1 MFEHL
6 PGLNRKI
13 AILGDRGVGKSSL
26 TTRYMNNIFV
36 ESYDPTIETTYRKRI
51 NVRNIQIN
59 AEIVDTAGMDE
70 YSRMSRNATV
80 GVDGYILVYSIT
92 SEDSLK
98 KVQFINTTLLHMLG
112 DPPSVPRVL
121 VGTMNDLDGKHRQ
134 VSYETGR
141 VIAQELGVEFG
152 GEISSKTGE
161 NVRYCFDELFSQI
174 LAEVD
179 SEDIFVE
186 NDPNNQSHRSNTI
199 DSNTDHINDEY
210 DNDNNEQQSNDNC
223 VIS

>member
-26 TTRYMNNIFV
+26 TTRYINNIFV

>member
-1 MFEHL
+1 
-6 PGLNRKI
+6 
-13 AILGDRGVGKSSL
+13 
-26 TTRYMNNIFV
+26 
-36 ESYDPTIETTYRKRI
+36 
-51 NVRNIQIN
+51 
-59 AEIVDTAGMDE
+59 
-70 YSRMSRNATV
+70 
-80 GVDGYILVYSIT
+80 
-92 SEDSLK
+92 
-98 KVQFINTTLLHMLG
+98 MLG

-179 SEDIFVE
+179 PEDIFVE
-186 NDPNNQSHRSNTI
+186 NDPNNRSHRSNTI

>member
-1 MFEHL
+1 MIDF

-26 TTRYMNNIFV
+26 TTRFINNMFV

-51 NVRNIQIN
+51 VVRNIQIN

-98 KVQFINTTLLHMLG
+98 KVKFINTTLLHMLG
-112 DPPSVPRVL
+112 DPPTVPRVL
-121 VGTMNDLDGKHRQ
+121 VGTMNDLEGKHRQ
-134 VSYETGR
+134 VSYETGQI
-141 VIAQELGVEFG
+141 IANELGVEFG

-161 NVRYCFDELFSQI
+161 NVSYCFEELFSQI

-179 SEDIFVE
+179 SEDVFID
-186 NDPNNQSHRSNTI
+186 NDPNNKINRSRSNTFN
-199 DSNTDHINDEY
+199 SINGENN
-210 DNDNNEQQSNDNC
+210 NDDDDGSDIEHEKC
-223 VIS
+223 IIS

>member
-179 SEDIFVE
+179 PEDIFVE